1 MTEIKAPPWPIDDK
15 GAMTP
20 ELAAKYATAVP
31 RYTSYPTAPHFSPA
45 VDDAHYRR
53 WLTATDP
60 DAPLSLYLHI
70 PFCDALCWFCGCHT
84 RIVNR
89 YGPIAGYL
97 AVLGEEIDL
106 VAEALGALRA
116 VSHIHFGGGSPNIV
130 APDDFRSL
138 MDRLRRR
145 FALAPG
151 AEIAVEIDPRGMTG
165 EGVDA
170 LARAGVTRASLGVQD
185 FDPTVQRAINRIQ
198 TFDETAEV
206 VRMLRRAG
214 IGEINIDL
222 IYGLPFQTR
231 AGIIETVEKVLLLEP
246 QRVAVFGYA
255 HVPGIKRHQRLIDEA
270 ALPDTAE
277 RWRQSAAAA
286 ARLKAAGYIAVGL
299 DHFAR
304 ADDAMARALGAGR
317 LRRNFQ
323 GYTTDAAPALIGLG
337 ASAIGSLAEGYVQNA
352 VAIEAYREAIG
363 ERRFAIERGLALDD
377 DDRLRR
383 DIIERLMCDLAVD
396 LGAVCGKWRAS
407 PDDFAGEFAAL
418 RPMEDDGLVRIT
430 GRRIRVTEEGRPL
443 VRAVCAVFDRYLETQ
458 GQRHSQAV

>member
-1 MTEIKAPPWPIDDK
+1 MGENS
-15 GAMTP
+15 AMTP
-20 ELAAKYATAVP
+20 ELAAKYATPVP
-31 RYTSYPTAPHFSPA
+31 RYTSYPTAPHFKSA
-45 VDDAHYRR
+45 IDAAAYRD
-53 WLTATDP
+53 WLTAADP
-60 DAPLSLYLHI
+60 NAPLSLYLHI
-70 PFCDALCWFCGCHT
+70 PFCDSLCWFCGCHT

-89 YGPIAGYL
+89 YDPIAGYL
-97 AVLGEEIDL
+97 AVLGSEIDL
-106 VAEALGALRA
+106 VAEALGAPRP
-116 VSHIHFGGGSPNIV
+116 VSHIHFGGGSPNMI

-138 MDRLRRR
+138 LDRLRRR

-151 AEIAVEIDPRGMTG
+151 AEIAVEIDPRGMTS

-198 TFDETAEV
+198 PFDKTAGV
-206 VRMLRRAG
+206 VGMLRNAG

-222 IYGLPFQTR
+222 IYGLPFQTE

-255 HVPGIKRHQRLIDEA
+255 HVPWMKRHQRLIDET
-270 ALPDTAE
+270 ALPDAPA
-277 RWRQSAAAA
+277 RSRQSAAAA

-304 ADDAMARALGAGR
+304 ADDSMARALGAGR

-323 GYTTDAAPALIGLG
+323 GYTTDAAAALIGLG
-337 ASAIGSLAEGYVQNA
+337 VSAIGSLAEGYVQN
-352 VAIEAYREAIG
+352 VTTIKAYREAIG
-363 ERRFAIERGLALDD
+363 KRRFAIERGLALDD

-396 LGAVCGKWRAS
+396 LGAVCRKWRAS
-407 PDDFAGEFAAL
+407 PDNFAAELAAL
-418 RPMEDDGLVRIT
+418 RPMEEDGLVKIT
-430 GRRIRVTEEGRPL
+430 GRRIRVTEAGHPL
-443 VRAVCAVFDRYLETQ
+443 VRAVCAVFDRYLDTL

>member
-1 MTEIKAPPWPIDDK
+1 MDDK

-20 ELAAKYATAVP
+20 ELAAKYATPVP

-53 WLTATDP
+53 WLTAVDP
-60 DAPLSLYLHI
+60 DAPLSIYLHI
-70 PFCDALCWFCGCHT
+70 PFCDSLCWFCGCHT

-89 YGPIAGYL
+89 YGPIGGYL

-106 VAEALGALRA
+106 VAGALGAPRP
-116 VSHIHFGGGSPNIV
+116 VGHVHFGGGSPNII
-130 APDDFRSL
+130 AADDFRSL

-151 AEIAVEIDPRGMTG
+151 AEIAIEIDPRGMTS
-165 EGVDA
+165 ERVDA

-185 FDPTVQRAINRIQ
+185 FDPAVQRAINRIQ
-198 TFDETAEV
+198 TFDGTAEV
-206 VRMLRRAG
+206 VRMLRGAG

-222 IYGLPFQTR
+222 IYGLPFQTQ

-255 HVPGIKRHQRLIDEA
+255 HVPWMKRHQRLIDEA
-270 ALPDTAE
+270 ALPDAAE

-286 ARLKAAGYIAVGL
+286 RLRAAGYIAVGL

-323 GYTTDAAPALIGLG
+323 GYTTDAAPGLIGLG
-337 ASAIGSLAEGYVQNA
+337 ASAIGSLAEGYAQNA
-352 VAIEAYREAIG
+352 VAIKTYREAIREG
-363 ERRFAIERGLALDD
+363 RFAIERGLALND

-383 DIIERLMCDLAVD
+383 DIIERLMCDLVVD
-396 LGAVCGKWRAS
+396 LGAVCGKWQAS
-407 PDDFAGEFAAL
+407 PAKFARELAAL

-443 VRAVCAVFDRYLETQ
+443 VRAVCAVFDRYLGTQ

>member
-1 MTEIKAPPWPIDDK
+1 MGDK
-15 GAMTP
+15 GSMTP
-20 ELAAKYATAVP
+20 ELAAKYATPVP
-31 RYTSYPTAPHFSPA
+31 RYTSYPTAPNFDPA
-45 VDDAHYRR
+45 IDAAAYRD
-53 WLTATDP
+53 WLTAADP

-70 PFCDALCWFCGCHT
+70 PFCDSLCWFCGCHT
-84 RIVNR
+84 RIVDR
-89 YGPIAGYL
+89 YDPIAGYL

-106 VAEALGALRA
+106 VAEALGAPRS

-165 EGVDA
+165 ECVDA

-198 TFDETAEV
+198 PFDETAEV
-206 VRMLRRAG
+206 VGMLRNAG

-222 IYGLPFQTR
+222 MYGLPFQSQ
-231 AGIIETVEKVLLLEP
+231 AGIIETVEKVLLLNP

-255 HVPGIKRHQRLIDEA
+255 HVPWMKRHQRLIDEA
-270 ALPDTAE
+270 ALPDAPE
-277 RWRQSAAAA
+277 RWRQSTAAA
-286 ARLKAAGYIAVGL
+286 ARLKAADYIAVGL

-304 ADDAMARALGAGR
+304 SDDAMARALGAGR

-323 GYTTDAAPALIGLG
+323 GYTTDAAPGLIGLG

-352 VAIEAYREAIG
+352 VAIKAYRKAIG
-363 ERRFAIERGLALDD
+363 RGRFAIERGLALDD

-396 LGAVCGKWRAS
+396 LGAVCRKWRAS
-407 PDDFAGEFAAL
+407 PDKFAGELAAL
-418 RPMEDDGLVRIT
+418 RPMRDDGLVRIT

-443 VRAVCAVFDRYLETQ
+443 VRAVCAVFDRYLKTQ

>member
-106 VAEALGALRA
+106 VAEALGARRA

-165 EGVDA
+165 ECVDA

-185 FDPTVQRAINRIQ
+185 FDATVQRAINRIQ

-255 HVPGIKRHQRLIDEA
+255 HLPGIKRHQRLIDEA

>member
-1 MTEIKAPPWPIDDK
+1 MQIKARRRPMDDK

-20 ELAAKYATAVP
+20 ELAAKYATPVP

-53 WLTATDP
+53 WLTAADP
-60 DAPLSLYLHI
+60 EAPLSLYLHI
-70 PFCDALCWFCGCHT
+70 PFCDSLCWFCGCHT

-89 YGPIAGYL
+89 YGPIGVYL

-106 VAEALGALRA
+106 VAGALGAPRP
-116 VSHIHFGGGSPNIV
+116 VGHVHFGGGSPNII

-151 AEIAVEIDPRGMTG
+151 AEIAVEIDPRGMTS
-165 EGVDA
+165 ERVDA

-185 FDPTVQRAINRIQ
+185 FDAAVQRAINRIQ
-198 TFDETAEV
+198 PFDGTAEV
-206 VRMLRRAG
+206 VRMLRNAG

-222 IYGLPFQTR
+222 MYGLPFQTQ

-255 HVPGIKRHQRLIDEA
+255 HVPWIKRHQRLIDEA
-270 ALPDTAE
+270 ALPDAAE

-286 ARLKAAGYIAVGL
+286 ARLRAAGYIAVGL

-304 ADDAMARALGAGR
+304 SDDAMARALGAGR

-337 ASAIGSLAEGYVQNA
+337 ASAIGSLAEGYAQNA
-352 VAIEAYREAIG
+352 VAIKTYCGAIREG
-363 ERRFAIERGLALDD
+363 RFAIERGLKLDD

-407 PDDFAGEFAAL
+407 PTKFARELVAL
-418 RPMEDDGLVRIT
+418 RPMEDDGLVKVT

-443 VRAVCAVFDRYLETQ
+443 VRAVCAVFDRYLKTQ